1 MRKVLFLMF
10 LLLLMVLGAA
20 GVKAQV
26 RIGGNTPPNPAAVLD
41 LNTTDDATPAITKG
55 ALALPRVNLTSNTM
69 QLISGVPNLTGT
81 LVYNTNATLVA
92 GVYSWDG
99 SAWKRVDAVP
109 ATTVADSGFI
119 LMSTPTGPVWTGE
132 FLSDVPNSIAS
143 VPTSNSG
150 PVTWIKVLDAFF
162 TVTLPARS
170 MTYINT
176 PGVVATDFC
185 YTDILALSNSE
196 PLTVWPYGGTV
207 HVVNMNWHTV
217 LENLVVR
224 CYRPSI

>member
-1 MRKVLFLMF
+1 MF

-119 LMSTPTGPVWTGE
+119 LMSTPNGPVWTGE
-132 FLSDVPNSIAS
+132 TFQSVPNTIPSAS
-143 VPTSNSG
+143 VSNLG
-150 PVTWIKVLDAFF
+150 AVTWIKVLALN
-162 TVTLPARS
+162 VNLQLPAMS
-170 MTYINT
+170 FTSLNT
-176 PGVVATDFC
+176 PGIYATDFC
-185 YTDILALSNSE
+185 FGAVGALGGAVPFKVMAYSNMIDVFNPNFHKLSE
-196 PLTVWPYGGTV
+196 LFTI
-207 HVVNMNWHTV
+207 
-217 LENLVVR
+217 E